1 MANRVSHLIF
11 AALVAGTTAH
21 AQDFKIERKSGPNLV
36 RESEELQLIKE
47 PPVQRQS
54 RLRERTY
61 SLGVGQVRGEFV
73 NFQAAGTSV
82 RYDLTDAV
90 PMIRLGYTQ
99 LPWEFEGFFGW
110 QVSAAYGFQ
119 ETKSAAAARTSLH
132 VVPLTADIL
141 YRAKLK
147 QAQIWAPQVALGAGH
162 ILYFQRGA
170 RGLND
175 QGGDWIG
182 CLSAGLW
189 VSLSEWIG
197 SASNSPMDITVNY
210 SRIYNEGTSSGDW
223 SGDSL
228 FLNLGVSI

>member
-1 MANRVSHLIF
+1 MPNKVSSLIF
-11 AALVAGTTAH
+11 AALVAGTAAH
-21 AQDFKIERKSGPNLV
+21 AEDFRIEHKAGPNLV

-47 PPVQRQS
+47 PPVQRQR

-61 SLGVGQVRGEFV
+61 SLGVGRVQGEFI
-73 NFQAAGTSV
+73 NFETAGTSV

-119 ETKSAAAARTSLH
+119 ETKSAASRTSLH
-132 VVPLTADIL
+132 VVPITADLL

-147 QAQIWAPQVALGAGH
+147 QTQVWAPQVALGAGH

-182 CLSAGLW
+182 SLSAGLW

-210 SRIYNEGTSSGDW
+210 SRIYNEGTSNADW
-223 SGDSL
+223 SGDFL